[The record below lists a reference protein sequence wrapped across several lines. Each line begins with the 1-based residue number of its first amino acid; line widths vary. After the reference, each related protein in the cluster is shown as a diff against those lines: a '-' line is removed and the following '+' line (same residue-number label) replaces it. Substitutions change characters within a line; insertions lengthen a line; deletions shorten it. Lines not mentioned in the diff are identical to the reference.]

1 MINLPL
7 KQVGKKEILAEN
19 FDKNFVGC
27 SMQMNLRRIRWAHN
41 YANVREVLELKK
53 IIQHITV
60 IW

>member
-7 KQVGKKEILAEN
+7 KQVGKKEILAEI

-27 SMQMNLRRIRWAHN
+27 SMQMNLRRKRWAHN
-41 YANVREVLELKK
+41 YANVRVLELKK